1 MFILPHSF
9 SLPFSPSS
17 NILSLALDIQLHQLN
32 IPITNIGDLFLQLI
46 NLHHQLLKNLCPLL
60 VFSEVFLLLLVV
72 FCHDLG
78 VFLFPLLELVVD
90 DGGFFV
96 GLFLEL

>member
-1 MFILPHSF
+1 M
-9 SLPFSPSS
+9 
-17 NILSLALDIQLHQLN
+17 
-32 IPITNIGDLFLQLI
+32 
-46 NLHHQLLKNLCPLL
+46 
-60 VFSEVFLLLLVV
+60 V

-96 GLFLEL
+96 GLFLELWDFLVDLVEVGEEELLAVVGLELGLFEFGRHAEQLLL